1 MKIGIFVLAAICAAL
16 PCAAQSGNLSDWGTL
31 IDKKQCEAAK
41 NLCMKFVN
49 SSNIAEQAEAQKC
62 LANAALC
69 GHDTVQLEGD
79 DAGGGNMHG
88 SYTPEAIDEA
98 LIHLNLGI
106 KIAPQDLSIHKGRLY
121 LLEVSGRYYEMIKA
135 LDESCTLYKG
145 TDAPDTWLGYA
156 PEIAD
161 LGHFEVGLELMK
173 VLDRH
178 YPNTPD
184 IVANIGGFLL
194 MMKKPAEAIPYLQQS
209 VQLSPQDSLNAW
221 DLGRAYDYTDQIQ
234 LAEKWYKKALS
245 LPQDRDMESDVPCL
259 YAEFVE
265 TKLNDRTRACKL
277 EKQNCPAEKQTACAA
292 LTPTPPKAP

>member
-1 MKIGIFVLAAICAAL
+1 MKIGFFMLALICATL
-16 PCAAQSGNLSDWGTL
+16 PCVAQSENLADWGKL
-31 IDKKQCEAAK
+31 IDKRQCEAAK
-41 NLCMKFVN
+41 SLCTKFVN
-49 SSNIAEQAEAQKC
+49 SANITEQAEAQKC

-69 GHDTVQLEGD
+69 GHDAVQLEGD
-79 DAGGGNMHG
+79 DAGGGNLHG
-88 SYTPEAIDEA
+88 SYAPEAIDEA
-98 LIHLNLGI
+98 LVHLNLGI
-106 KIAPQDLSIHKGRLY
+106 KIAPQDLSIHNGRLY
-121 LLEVSGRYYEMIKA
+121 LLEISGRYDEMVKA
-135 LDESCTLYKG
+135 LDESCAIYKG
-145 TDAPDTWLGYA
+145 KDALDTWLGYA

-194 MMKKPAEAIPYLQQS
+194 MTKKPADAIPYLQQS

-234 LAEKWYKKALS
+234 LAEKWYQKALS

-265 TKLNDRTRACKL
+265 TKLNDRTRACTL
-277 EKQNCPAEKQTACAA
+277 EKQSCSKEKQTACA
-292 LTPTPPKAP
+292 TTSPTKSQ